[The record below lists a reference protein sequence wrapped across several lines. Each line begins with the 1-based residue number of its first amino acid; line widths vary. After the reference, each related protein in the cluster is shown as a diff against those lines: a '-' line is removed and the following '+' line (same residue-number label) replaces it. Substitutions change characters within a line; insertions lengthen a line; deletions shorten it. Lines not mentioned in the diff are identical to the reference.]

1 MRQLLVVCSVILL
14 LGTFSGCRTDP
25 QDILLG
31 TEEPVTEEVS
41 GEIPVLKSESEN
53 VKQEESEENASSE
66 IKDSEY
72 PEADDTGKTVFVYVC
87 GAVCQPGVYELS
99 AQSRAYEAV
108 AMAGG
113 LLENAR
119 SDAVNLA
126 EVLTDGQKLHIP
138 YIGEDAHTVKTM
150 SREDAVAAA
159 SGQTTATDSKEATD
173 ATVNINTAT
182 VDMLM
187 TLKGIGQTRAED
199 IIAYREK
206 HGSFQ
211 NKEDIMNVDGIKQGT
226 YDKIK
231 DNISVQ

>member
-1 MRQLLVVCSVILL
+1 MS
-14 LGTFSGCRTDP
+14 
-25 QDILLG
+25 
-31 TEEPVTEEVS
+31 
-41 GEIPVLKSESEN
+41 
-53 VKQEESEENASSE
+53 A
-66 IKDSEY
+66 
-72 PEADDTGKTVFVYVC
+72 
-87 GAVCQPGVYELS
+87 ELS
-99 AQSRAYEAV
+99 ASPEFMNFQHRAEAV

-113 LLENAR
+113 LLENAW

-138 YIGEDAHTVKTM
+138 YIGEDA
-150 SREDAVAAA
+150 VAEA
-159 SGQTTATDSKEATD
+159 SGQTTATD

>member
-1 MRQLLVVCSVILL
+1 
-14 LGTFSGCRTDP
+14 
-25 QDILLG
+25 
-31 TEEPVTEEVS
+31 
-41 GEIPVLKSESEN
+41 
-53 VKQEESEENASSE
+53 
-66 IKDSEY
+66 
-72 PEADDTGKTVFVYVC
+72 
-87 GAVCQPGVYELS
+87 
-99 AQSRAYEAV
+99 
-108 AMAGG
+108 MAGG

-138 YIGEDAHTVKTM
+138 YIGDT
-150 SREDAVAAA
+150 AVAEASEQAA
-159 SGQTTATDSKEATD
+159 GADSNEAADT
-173 ATVNINTAT
+173 TVNINTAT

-211 NKEDIMNVDGIKQGT
+211 KKEDIMNVDGIKQGT

>member
-1 MRQLLVVCSVILL
+1 MS
-14 LGTFSGCRTDP
+14 
-25 QDILLG
+25 
-31 TEEPVTEEVS
+31 
-41 GEIPVLKSESEN
+41 
-53 VKQEESEENASSE
+53 A
-66 IKDSEY
+66 
-72 PEADDTGKTVFVYVC
+72 
-87 GAVCQPGVYELS
+87 ELS
-99 AQSRAYEAV
+99 ASPEFMNFQHRAVHTKQLPWRV
-108 AMAGG
+108 ACWK
-113 LLENAR
+113 NAR

-138 YIGEDAHTVKTM
+138 YIGEDA
-150 SREDAVAAA
+150 VAEA

-187 TLKGIGQTRAED
+187 TLKGIGQTRQR
-199 IIAYREK
+199 YHCVQRK

>member
-31 TEEPVTEEVS
+31 TEESVTEEVS

-113 LLENAR
+113 R
-119 SDAVNLA
+119 IR
-126 EVLTDGQKLHIP
+126 TIHF
-138 YIGEDAHTVKTM
+138 HTVLFQTQILKQE
-150 SREDAVAAA
+150 SRRILEDAVAAA

>member
-1 MRQLLVVCSVILL
+1 MLFRVKEILYETIVGCMLCDIAVGNVFRLPDRSAGYSVGNGRI
-14 LGTFSGCRTDP
+14 SNRRSIRRD
-25 QDILLG
+25 
-31 TEEPVTEEVS
+31 
-41 GEIPVLKSESEN
+41 PVLKSESEN

-126 EVLTDGQKLHIP
+126 EVLTDGQKLQIP
-138 YIGEDAHTVKTM
+138 YIGEDA
-150 SREDAVAAA
+150 VAEA
-159 SGQTTATDSKEATD
+159 SGQTTATDSKDATD

>member
-31 TEEPVTEEVS
+31 TEESVTEEVS

-138 YIGEDAHTVKTM
+138 YIGEDAV
-150 SREDAVAAA
+150 
-159 SGQTTATDSKEATD
+159 TD

>member
-138 YIGEDAHTVKTM
+138 YIGEDA
-150 SREDAVAAA
+150 VAAA

-173 ATVNINTAT
+173 ATG
-182 VDMLM
+182 D
-187 TLKGIGQTRAED
+187 R
-199 IIAYREK
+199 
-206 HGSFQ
+206 
-211 NKEDIMNVDGIKQGT
+211 
-226 YDKIK
+226 
-231 DNISVQ
+231 

>member
-31 TEEPVTEEVS
+31 TEESVTEEVS

-126 EVLTDGQKLHIP
+126 EVLTDGQKLQIP
-138 YIGEDAHTVKTM
+138 YIGEDA
-150 SREDAVAAA
+150 VAEA

-187 TLKGIGQTRAED
+187 TLKGIGQTRAGRFQK
-199 IIAYREK
+199 AGFLRRHGRGRYRCYG
-206 HGSFQ
+206 HCHCRYLPHADPAAG
-211 NKEDIMNVDGIKQGT
+211 
-226 YDKIK
+226 
-231 DNISVQ
+231 

>member
-31 TEEPVTEEVS
+31 TEESVTEEVS

-126 EVLTDGQKLHIP
+126 EVLTDGQKLQIP
-138 YIGEDAHTVKTM
+138 YIGEDA
-150 SREDAVAAA
+150 VAEA
-159 SGQTTATDSKEATD
+159 SGQTTATDSKDVTD

-187 TLKGIGQTRAED
+187 TLKGIGQTRAGD

>member
-31 TEEPVTEEVS
+31 TEESVTEEVS

-53 VKQEESEENASSE
+53 VKPEESEENASSE

-138 YIGEDAHTVKTM
+138 YIGEDAVQKHPDRRQRQIVRK
-150 SREDAVAAA
+150 R
-159 SGQTTATDSKEATD
+159 QTQPLISIRRQLTCW
-173 ATVNINTAT
+173 
-182 VDMLM
+182 M
-187 TLKGIGQTRAED
+187 TLKGIGQTRQK
-199 IIAYREK
+199 ISLRTRENMD
-206 HGSFQ
+206 SFQ

>member
-113 LLENAR
+113 LLENAW

-138 YIGEDAHTVKTM
+138 YIGEDA
-150 SREDAVAAA
+150 VAEA
-159 SGQTTATDSKEATD
+159 SGQTTATD

>member
-14 LGTFSGCRTDP
+14 LGTFSERPDRSAE
-25 QDILLG
+25 DILLG
-31 TEEPVTEEVS
+31 TEESVTEEVS

-138 YIGEDAHTVKTM
+138 YIGEDA
-150 SREDAVAAA
+150 VAEA
-159 SGQTTATDSKEATD
+159 SGQTTTTDSK
-173 ATVNINTAT
+173 
-182 VDMLM
+182 
-187 TLKGIGQTRAED
+187 
-199 IIAYREK
+199 
-206 HGSFQ
+206 GSDRR
-211 NKEDIMNVDGIKQGT
+211 KPL
-226 YDKIK
+226 
-231 DNISVQ
+231 ISIRRPLTC

>member
-1 MRQLLVVCSVILL
+1 MRQLLIVCSVILL

-31 TEEPVTEEVS
+31 TEESVTEEVS

-108 AMAGG
+108 AMA
-113 LLENAR
+113 
-119 SDAVNLA
+119 

-138 YIGEDAHTVKTM
+138 YIGEDA
-150 SREDAVAAA
+150 VAEA
-159 SGQTTATDSKEATD
+159 SGQTTATD

>member
-31 TEEPVTEEVS
+31 TEESVTEEVS

-126 EVLTDGQKLHIP
+126 EVLTDS
-138 YIGEDAHTVKTM
+138 M
-150 SREDAVAAA
+150 
-159 SGQTTATDSKEATD
+159 EATD

>member
-31 TEEPVTEEVS
+31 TEESVTEEVS

-119 SDAVNLA
+119 SD
-126 EVLTDGQKLHIP
+126 
-138 YIGEDAHTVKTM
+138 
-150 SREDAVAAA
+150 
-159 SGQTTATDSKEATD
+159 GQTTATDSKEAAD

>member
-1 MRQLLVVCSVILL
+1 MRQLLIVCSVILL

-31 TEEPVTEEVS
+31 TEESVTEEVS

-87 GAVCQPGVYELS
+87 GAVCQHGVYELS

-113 LLENAR
+113 LLENAW

-138 YIGEDAHTVKTM
+138 YIGEDA
-150 SREDAVAAA
+150 VAEA
-159 SGQTTATDSKEATD
+159 SGQTTATD